1 MLWHIQVELACA
13 QNTFSFHFPSLSQ
26 HKSPI
31 SGLHK
36 SSLLAGR
43 TIIPNSA
50 HLCSLHL
57 STTLLL
63 FCGLA
68 LQCFLL
74 LHLRCTCQVASP
86 RPYQLYFCFP
96 CFSVAPSPGSESW
109 HISSTPRLMAVPHC
123 LLLKPRAH
131 YKLLSSQ
138 PGLLLSLT
146 TFLEYILKTPG
157 ICTQTQS
164 QGKQRTNK
172 HQDSA
177 GCKVPR

>member
-1 MLWHIQVELACA
+1 MELACA
-13 QNTFSFHFPSLSQ
+13 QNTFSFHFLSSSQ
-26 HKSPI
+26 HKSPT

-36 SSLLAGR
+36 SSLALAGR
-43 TIIPNSA
+43 GIIPNFA
-50 HLCSLHL
+50 HLCHLHL

-68 LQCFLL
+68 FQSLFS
-74 LHLRCTCQVASP
+74 LHLRWTCQVASP

-96 CFSVAPSPGSESW
+96 CFSVAPSPGSESCY
-109 HISSTPRLMAVPHC
+109 ISSTPRLTAGPHC

-131 YKLLSSQ
+131 YKLFWSSE
-138 PGLLLSLT
+138 PGLVLSLT

-157 ICTQTQS
+157 ICTQTQP

-172 HQDSA
+172 YQDA
-177 GCKVPR
+177 VGCKVPR